1 VTAFATGGVFLRD
14 TFSDSTGWRPREWRA
29 ALTAMALIGLQFFT
43 VGVIS
48 TTHAQQKPSYT
59 DCILYGN
66 VFTADGH
73 LFTGADVHVRR
84 ATDKKPKW
92 EVTSDRRGEFAIRVP
107 PGSDYVIEIKAKGFV
122 TQQQTVTA
130 QTGRQDLVFH
140 MAEEPGKRK

>member
-1 VTAFATGGVFLRD
+1 VFLLP
-14 TFSDSTGWRPREWRA
+14 DSRYGTGRRLRQLRA
-29 ALTAMALIGLQFFT
+29 TLTAIVALIGLQFFAAA
-43 VGVIS
+43 VIS
-48 TTHAQQKPSYT
+48 ATHAQQKPSYT

-73 LFTGADVHVRR
+73 LFPGADVHVRR

-92 EVTSDRRGEFAIRVP
+92 EATSDRRGEFAIRVP

-122 TQQQTVTA
+122 TKEQTVTA

-140 MAEEPGKRK
+140 MAEEPSKRK